1 MKKYGVISDIH
12 SNFPALREVMQHLDR
27 EGVEEILCAGDIVG
41 YNSMPNE
48 VVDLLRNR
56 KVLCILGNHDRCV
69 IRADYNSMNALAVAA
84 IRWTA
89 KNLTVE
95 NTAFLKNLVD
105 SMVLDDVA
113 MYHGSPFD
121 PDEYTYEEMVDE
133 RLIVRSGK
141 PLTILGHTHVPFIK
155 KLSSA
160 TVLNPGSV
168 GQPRDGDARAS
179 CAVISKS
186 ERQIIR
192 VPYDVEEII
201 SQNTLQDL
209 PDPLSERLRWGV

>member
-12 SNFPALREVMQHLDR
+12 SNFPALREVMQRLDR

-48 VVDLLRNR
+48 VLDLLRDR
-56 KVLCILGNHDRCV
+56 KVGCILGNHDRYV
-69 IRADYNSMNALAVAA
+69 VRPDYNNMNALAIAA
-84 IRWTA
+84 IRWTV
-89 KNLTVE
+89 KNLTIE
-95 NTAFLKNLVD
+95 NTTFLKNLEE
-105 SMVLDDVA
+105 SMILDEIA
-113 MYHGSPFD
+113 MYHGSPFE

-133 RLIVRSGK
+133 RLIARSGK
-141 PLTILGHTHVPFIK
+141 HLTILGHTHVPFIK
-155 KLSSA
+155 KISSA
-160 TVLNPGSV
+160 MVLNPGSV

-186 ERQIIR
+186 EQQIIR

-201 SQNTLQDL
+201 SQNALHDM
-209 PDPLSERLRWGV
+209 PAPLSERLRWGV